1 MEQLPKILYLTK
13 DDKGLK
19 LRRRVPANLRGIV
32 GQSEWVERCSGIP
45 WAEVKQR
52 ASLFAV
58 RTDAKLKEA
67 RAQAA
72 RTQPAQSAVDG
83 APGFKV
89 RPSVHNV
96 EQIALAYFHERSR
109 DQGDQIGRHPE
120 FDSDEYRDA
129 MEEAGLALRE
139 AELSAAGMSLDPRED
154 RSSYYHR
161 DAVRLLTRY
170 GYLAERGEGE
180 APALADPMV
189 VTDPAFTE
197 LVKLI
202 GKAEI
207 ELALRTYKARD
218 TQQEPPVTDTF
229 FSAMVLPGAD
239 PRPSAGQKGH
249 SLEELVRSFLAHK
262 SREVGSSRLSQ
273 FNVPMRALT
282 EELGPSFRVA
292 EVTRAHCQELA
303 DLFVRVPSHATQHYK
318 GLRLRDAAEAHK
330 RKHGTYPSRFD
341 EAEKGLATLRMV
353 MEWAVEQDWIEAN
366 PAAKVKVVRPARPPK
381 KFEEAEDEGYEPFSD
396 SELQAIFTAPLFTG
410 SQGDGHRF
418 AVPGPTIYRR
428 SRYWVPLIAVWSG
441 MRLNEILQLER
452 GDIKRQD
459 GIAYFDVTDREE
471 LEYDPA
477 VFSKR
482 LKNTHSV
489 RKVPV
494 HAQLV
499 RLGLLDWIDQRPS
512 GRLFA
517 EATGPISERPSLL
530 FSKRFQTFLRSRNVW
545 VSRTKVFHS
554 LRNNFTDALRRGR
567 VDEEFREAILGWSDK
582 GKMDRRYGEGH
593 SIARLKEEIDK
604 AFYNGFD
611 VSHLQ
616 PFSPTQ

>member
-1 MEQLPKILYLTK
+1 MEQLPKIPYLTK
-13 DDKGLK
+13 DDKGHK
-19 LRRRVPANLRGIV
+19 LRRRIPDELKKVV
-32 GQSEWVERCSGIP
+32 GKSEWVERCSGLP
-45 WAEVKQR
+45 WSQIKQR
-52 ASLFAV
+52 AALFAV

-67 RAQAA
+67 RAQLA
-72 RTQPAQSAVDG
+72 RSPKAPIATDG
-83 APGFKV
+83 APGFKI
-89 RPSVHNV
+89 RPSMHDV

-109 DQGDQIGRHPE
+109 DQGDKRDRRLA
-120 FDSDEYRDA
+120 FDSDDHREA
-129 MEEAGLALRE
+129 MAEAGLILRE
-139 AELSAAGMSLDPRED
+139 AELSAEGKSLDPRED
-154 RSSYYHR
+154 RSRYYHR
-161 DAVRLLTRY
+161 DAVDLLTRY
-170 GYLAERGEGE
+170 GYLAERTKGGDRV
-180 APALADPMV
+180 LADETV
-189 VTDPAFTE
+189 VSDPAFAE

-207 ELALRTYKARD
+207 ELALRAYKARE
-218 TQQEPPVTDTF
+218 TQQEPPVTDPF

-239 PRPSAGQKGH
+239 PKPAAGQKGH

-330 RKHGTYPSRFD
+330 RKHGTYQSRFD
-341 EAEKGLATLRMV
+341 EAEKGLATLRMA
-353 MEWAVEQDWIEAN
+353 MEWAVDQDWIEAN
-366 PAAKVKVVRPARPPK
+366 PAARVKVVRPARPPK
-381 KFEEAEDEGYEPFSD
+381 KYEEAEDDGYEPFSD
-396 SELQAIFTAPLFTG
+396 DELHAVFTAPLFTG

-418 AVPGPTIYRR
+418 SIPGPTIHRR

-471 LEYDPA
+471 LEYDPTI
-477 VFSKR
+477 FSKR

-499 RLGLLDWIDQRPS
+499 RLGLLEWIDQTPS

-530 FSKRFQTFLRSRNVW
+530 FSKRFQTFLRSRKVW

-554 LRNNFTDALRRGR
+554 LRNNFNDALRRGH

-593 SIARLKEEIDK
+593 GIARLKEEIDK
-604 AFYNGFD
+604 AFYGTLD
-611 VSHLQ
+611 LSHLT
-616 PFSPTQ
+616 PFVASR